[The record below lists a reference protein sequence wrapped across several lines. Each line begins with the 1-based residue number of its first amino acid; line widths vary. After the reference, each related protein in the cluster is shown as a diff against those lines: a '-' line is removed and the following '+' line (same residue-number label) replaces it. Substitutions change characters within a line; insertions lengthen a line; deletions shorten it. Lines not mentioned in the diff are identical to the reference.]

1 MQADKDKNLLK
12 KLPNQEPKDFNQLF
26 NETSPEG
33 IDLLKKML
41 TFNPRNRI
49 SVEEA
54 LEHPFLADL
63 HCSEDEPDA
72 SPVEAFDFD
81 FEKYDLTKQQ
91 YKELIYAETLMYHD
105 KEARERYEIDK
116 KEHPEGILSLKFP
129 G

>member
-1 MQADKDKNLLK
+1 LQADKDKNLLK
-12 KLPNQEPKDFNQLF
+12 KLPSQEPKDFNQLF
-26 NETSPEG
+26 NETSPDG

-49 SVEEA
+49 SVEQA